1 MNKFTLTLAS
11 FFLAIIFSTVLP
23 AGQAGKSGPDMDALK
38 MIIEAKNLAFTQAHV
53 TGDREVIDAMF
64 TDDARVLPPNSDPVE
79 GRQAIDELTRQ
90 YIEYGVYEFH
100 EETIDFYGSGDLLI
114 DQGNYVMVYGPEKT
128 REEGK
133 YLNVWRL
140 VDGDW
145 KIHSNIWNSNAT
157 E

>member
-1 MNKFTLTLAS
+1 MNKFTLALATL
-11 FFLAIIFSTVLP
+11 FLAITFST
-23 AGQAGKSGPDMDALK
+23 ASADGRAGKTDPDMDALRL
-38 MIIEAKNLAFTQAHV
+38 IIEEKNLAFTQAHV

-100 EETIDFYGSGDLLI
+100 EETVDFYGSGDLLI
-114 DQGNYVMVYGPEKT
+114 DQGNYVMVYGPERT

-145 KIHSNIWNSNAT
+145 KIHSNIWNSTAP